1 MGFGKR
7 TQSVVGGVR
16 WFHVRVDDVTG
27 SRDALMEWNRG
38 GEFYMSMCRGK
49 RESVPYVSIVK
60 KMLLSMSSLEVV
72 EGVELRSEHSNNRDG
87 ARKLL
92 IRT

>member
-1 MGFGKR
+1 
-7 TQSVVGGVR
+7 
-16 WFHVRVDDVTG
+16 
-27 SRDALMEWNRG
+27 
-38 GEFYMSMCRGK
+38 MSMCRGK

-60 KMLLSMSSLEVV
+60 KMLLSMSSPEVV

-92 IRT
+92 IRA